1 MKRIMIAT
9 LFGLVVGGLCATVAF
24 SGSFLKFTAVN
35 LVWILLNRAVMG
47 FAIGTSGLKL
57 HWAWNG
63 IVMGLVV
70 GSIFSYF
77 LFMNLGLGTLPP
89 VNALANGVYGLM
101 IEFFTSVVFKQ
112 QSPAAPRAIER
123 AAAA

>member
-9 LFGLVVGGLCATVAF
+9 LFGLFAGGLCATAVF
-24 SGSFLKFTAVN
+24 WGGFLKFTAVN
-35 LVWILLNRAVMG
+35 LVWILLNRTVMG

-57 HWAWNG
+57 RWAWNC
-63 IVMGLVV
+63 IVVGLVV

-77 LFMNLGLGTLPP
+77 LFMNLGPVVLPP
-89 VNALANGVYGLM
+89 VNALANGIFGLM
-101 IEFFTSVVFKQ
+101 IEFFTTVVFKQ
-112 QSPAAPRAIER
+112 PALAVSRSRER